1 MASQTIPSASDTGL
15 AGARALFRAKYIW
28 AAIAVV
34 ALLQVGVAAM
44 RRTFVAAEVRPLRHQ
59 LTELPMTLGQWKGKD
74 VTLEKRIVDAV
85 GADQLV
91 DRMYTHSDGTKL

>member
-1 MASQTIPSASDTGL
+1 MASPTVPSVSDSGM
-15 AGARALFRAKYIW
+15 AGARALFRPKYIW
-28 AAIAVV
+28 TAIAVV

-44 RRTFVAAEVRPLRHQ
+44 RRTFVATEVRPLHHQ
-59 LTELPMTLGQWKGKD
+59 LSELPMLLGNWKGKD